1 MFSIPA
7 RCVFGSYEPA
17 SACKIKMGEELVK
30 KYEAARRD
38 LLALWT
44 AKHRLLLAAQSRFP
58 KSHPLFKSILRLC
71 RNDPTCQ
78 IRHLCDMAICKCA
91 DMRGDDLFRNRV
103 VDGVRI
109 PAVTHFFYGISH
121 LLPEESVKLDR
132 TKRFSASDIELLEQV
147 YSLGRKFI
155 ESASSLPF
163 LPTKDFARE
172 EKRFEQ
178 TFARA
183 RAQVEKYSPLY
194 AAYFRLQE
202 KVPRPIVGEIVAL
215 SGE

>member
-1 MFSIPA
+1 
-7 RCVFGSYEPA
+7 
-17 SACKIKMGEELVK
+17 MGEELVQ
-30 KYEAARRD
+30 KYEAARRAI
-38 LLALWT
+38 LALWT
-44 AKHRLLLAAQSRFP
+44 AKHRLLLATQSRFP

-147 YSLGRKFI
+147 YRFGRRFI
-155 ESASSLPF
+155 ESASTLPF
-163 LPTKDFARE
+163 LPKKEFARE
-172 EKRFEQ
+172 EKRFKH
-178 TFARA
+178 TSSRA
-183 RAQVEKYSPLY
+183 QLQVEKQSPLY
-194 AAYFRLQE
+194 AAYLRLQD
-202 KVPRPIVGEIVAL
+202 KVPHSLVGSIVAF
-215 SGE
+215 SEE